1 MPLWIATDLEHERR
15 NVSSVATAVAFQGM
29 AFVVTLPD
37 GGELWVPLPWFPR
50 LSAASPEQR
59 LKVRISRSGKGLH
72 WDELDE
78 DISIEGLLRA
88 QRN

>member
-1 MPLWIATDLEHERR
+1 M
-15 NVSSVATAVAFQGM
+15 SSVATAIAFEGM
-29 AFVVTLPD
+29 TLVVTLSD
-37 GGELWVPLPWFPR
+37 GRELRVPISWFPR

-59 LKVRISRSGKGLH
+59 CKVRISSSGKGLH

-88 QRN
+88 LGD